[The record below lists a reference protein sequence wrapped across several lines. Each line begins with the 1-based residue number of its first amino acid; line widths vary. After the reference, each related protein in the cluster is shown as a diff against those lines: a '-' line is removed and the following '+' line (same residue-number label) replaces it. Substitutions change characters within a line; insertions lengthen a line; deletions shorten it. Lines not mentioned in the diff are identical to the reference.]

1 MLPTPSFLNDIDR
14 ITQRDYQP
22 SDQDV
27 VRSRLR
33 TIGVQEYKLVM
44 ENYGASPFAPR
55 RAPVLRPMHA
65 P

>member
-1 MLPTPSFLNDIDR
+1 MDR

-22 SDQDV
+22 SDADV

-44 ENYGASPFAPR
+44 ENYGTSALPCSTLVPGPIR
-55 RAPVLRPMHA
+55 VP
-65 P
+65 